1 MFIWATRTA
10 SVLTARALFYIGL
23 FLFVVVLQ
31 VAITS
36 ALRSAGWSPAL
47 ALLVSGAVVLAVVLG
62 ANYGAEVLRRRRAQA
77 REALARALK
86 LPDGPCC
93 VVWAT
98 GEGESAM
105 PWTLTEPLRV
115 PYPALPKRMGV
126 EGVAIVDFEIGV
138 DGAPKH
144 IGCIDA
150 WPSDIFYEAAATA
163 LRNARFVV
171 KPGAT
176 ARFGTSFRMPFVFRI
191 AGAAKLKD
199 RGRRA
204 LPHRPVMF
212 AAVRAAEKAAE
223 RLARRA

>member
-1 MFIWATRTA
+1 MFVWATRTA
-10 SVLTARALFYIGL
+10 SVLTARALFYVGL

-36 ALRSAGWSPAL
+36 ALRSAGWSPPM
-47 ALLVSGAVVLAVVLG
+47 ALLASGAVVLAVVLG
-62 ANYGAEVLRRRRAQA
+62 ANHGAEVLRRQRAQA

-93 VVWAT
+93 VVWAS

-105 PWTLTEPLRV
+105 PWSLTAPLRV

-144 IGCIDA
+144 IACVDA
-150 WPSDIFYEAAATA
+150 WPADIFFEAAATS
-163 LRNARFVV
+163 LRQARFVV

-199 RGRRA
+199 RGKRA
-204 LPHRPVMF
+204 LPHRPVMI
-212 AAVRAAEKAAE
+212 AAVKAAEK
-223 RLARRA
+223 LARRA